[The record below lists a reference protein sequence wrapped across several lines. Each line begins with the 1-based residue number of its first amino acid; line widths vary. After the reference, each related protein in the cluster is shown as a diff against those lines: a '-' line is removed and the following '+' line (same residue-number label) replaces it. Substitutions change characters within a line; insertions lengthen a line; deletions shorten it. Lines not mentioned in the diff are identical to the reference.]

1 MPLEFDPY
9 KRPPAARLVA
19 ILVTG
24 GLLAWVMRAGT
35 RAQNARYQ
43 KDPEKFYRTVAA
55 ASHRSPVFDAVI
67 AIILV
72 TVIVFAVDALTSL
85 FGRWLRERT
94 ENCPV
99 SPDKSA
105 DTRAGAMLGGSGPP
119 RDAA

>member
-1 MPLEFDPY
+1 MALEFDPY
-9 KRPPAARLVA
+9 KRPPAARLLA

-35 RAQNARYQ
+35 RAQNARYE
-43 KDPEKFYRTVAA
+43 KDPEKFYRTIAA

-85 FGRWLRERT
+85 FGRWLRERG
-94 ENCPV
+94 EDPGASGNP
-99 SPDKSA
+99 SP
-105 DTRAGAMLGGSGPP
+105 
-119 RDAA
+119 